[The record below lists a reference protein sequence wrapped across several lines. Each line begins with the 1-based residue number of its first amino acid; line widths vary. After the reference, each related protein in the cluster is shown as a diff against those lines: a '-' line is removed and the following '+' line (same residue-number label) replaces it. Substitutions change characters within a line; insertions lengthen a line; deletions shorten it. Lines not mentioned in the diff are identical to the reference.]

1 MSRDPKRAATQF
13 FGGRVCLD
21 FANSIDWRTS
31 EEPQEL
37 LSDYAAL
44 LSWSKARGT
53 LLAHT
58 VRGLRELAAARAAAA
73 EAALQEAR
81 TLRSDI
87 LVTAEALSDGRYSPL
102 TKINRWLAAA
112 PAQPQLV
119 KNGTAYTHAVPGTKL
134 EEPMWPILWS
144 LAALLTSND
153 AARVGCCQA
162 RGCGW
167 FFVDESPNGSRV
179 WCSNDAC
186 GNRVRAQRAYAKRR
200 SKWRQ

>member
-1 MSRDPKRAATQF
+1 
-13 FGGRVCLD
+13 VCLD
-21 FANSIDWRTS
+21 FANTIDWRTS

-37 LSDYAAL
+37 LPDYAAL

-53 LLAHT
+53 LLARA
-58 VRGLRELAAARAAAA
+58 VGGLHELAAARAGAAG
-73 EAALQEAR
+73 EALREAHA
-81 TLRSDI
+81 LRSDI
-87 LVTAEALSDGRYSPL
+87 LVTAEALSNGRYPPL
-102 TKINRWLAAA
+102 TKINQWLGAV

-134 EEPMWPILWS
+134 EEPLWPILWS

-167 FFVDESPNGSRV
+167 LFVDESPNGSRV

-200 SKWRQ
+200 SKSSVGRANSAGRRVAS